1 MTIACR
7 HENPHLHHAE
17 QEGVPMG
24 LCPFCEALV
33 RADLFMSRTDYLE
46 AADEADRRAE
56 MARRFETEHA
66 CRGDSGL

>member
-1 MTIACR
+1 
-7 HENPHLHHAE
+7 
-17 QEGVPMG
+17 MG